1 MHRLNNFILCCL
13 AYIYSFTYTRQNE
26 VLNGEKVLIFHTGK
40 LGDTVCITPMIRAL
54 ADSKY
59 KFKCTVMGSS
69 INKEVLDYHPSVH
82 DYIVATRG
90 TIEQIKIIRKEC
102 PQVICITTPNLKSL
116 IVALFSRAKF
126 IVAPQVVGGYS
137 PYMTLSYR
145 FLLQRVIKVPFAMN
159 EYAPQQ
165 YLNLLRPLGI
175 ESTDTQKSIYYSR
188 QAESVAVQRIQKEQ
202 GCKAVGVALGAG
214 NSIKQWP
221 VIKFVQLAQV
231 LLEQNDGDILY
242 IFGGAKEKDI
252 IQDFMNR
259 LSDAEKKRIVV
270 VSDVSIDE
278 LKACIAQLDL
288 FVGVDTGPIYIAEA
302 LKVPLVDIIGPVS
315 EKEQPPLVPYARL
328 VYLKDRKK
336 PEIHIMNSRVYNVAE
351 ARRQIEEITVEMV
364 LDAIADL
371 KL

>member
-1 MHRLNNFILCCL
+1 MHRLNNLILCCL
-13 AYIYSFTYTRQNE
+13 AYIYSFTHTRQNK

-40 LGDTVCITPMIRAL
+40 LGDTVCVTPMIRAL
-54 ADSKY
+54 ADSQY
-59 KFKCTVMGSS
+59 KFKCIVMGSS
-69 INKEVLDYHPSVH
+69 INKEVLDYNPSVH
-82 DYIVATRG
+82 GYIVATQG
-90 TIEQIKIIRKEC
+90 VIEQIKSVRKEH

-116 IVALFSRAKF
+116 AVALFSRAKF
-126 IVAPQVVGGYS
+126 IVAPQVVGGHS

-145 FLLQRVIKVPFAMN
+145 FLLQRVIKVPFSMN

-165 YLNLLRPLGI
+165 YLNLLKPLGI
-175 ESTDTQKSIYYSR
+175 ESIDTQKSIYYSK
-188 QAESVAVQRIQKEQ
+188 QAESVAAQRIQKGQ
-202 GCKAVGVALGAG
+202 GCKAIGLALGAG
-214 NSIKQWP
+214 NDIKQWP
-221 VIKFVQLAQV
+221 IEKFVDLTRE
-231 LLEQNDGDILY
+231 LLKRNTADIVY

-259 LSDAEKKRIVV
+259 LSDTEKKRIVV

-278 LKACIAQLDL
+278 LKACIARLDL
-288 FVGVDTGPIYIAEA
+288 FIGVDTGPIYIAEA